1 MTKKDLVKSLDS
13 GVIKCKIDDA
23 VRQFTRDPEL
33 VGIDVTKAAIKG
45 LDKGA
50 AIGVYE
56 LGIGEFTTITN
67 ADMTDIISNSS
78 DA

>member
-13 GVIKCKIDDA
+13 GVIKCKIDNA
-23 VRQFTRDPEL
+23 VRQFTRDPDL
-33 VGIDVTKAAIKG
+33 SGIDTTKAAIKS

-50 AIGVYE
+50 DIGVYE
-56 LGIGEFTTITN
+56 LGDGEFTTITN